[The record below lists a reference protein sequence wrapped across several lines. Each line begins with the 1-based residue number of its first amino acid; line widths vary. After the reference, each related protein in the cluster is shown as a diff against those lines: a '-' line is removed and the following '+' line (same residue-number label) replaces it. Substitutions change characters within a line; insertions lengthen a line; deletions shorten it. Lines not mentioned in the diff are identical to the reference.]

1 MNDDIEVL
9 VTGGTGFIGRWL
21 LAELSRRGRRVAA
34 LVRDAE
40 KRGPELLAFVARL
53 GGDPTQIRVLSGDI
67 ETEGLGLTE
76 PLAGVRDVYH
86 LAARFS
92 FGMRPDEARRAN
104 VEGAMHVAAWARA
117 RPQLRRFV
125 YLGGYRMTRP
135 SPDLVGVEAPFS
147 PDVAAR
153 LYRAHGAYEASKH
166 ESYLAVQAFAA
177 KHAMPWT
184 AVHPSTVIGDARTG
198 LTTQCLGLG
207 ETVEQ
212 LFQGTLPAL
221 VGSDET
227 FVPVVT
233 VDYLASMLATVPE
246 DEETANQELTVLDPA
261 TPTLSRLLTHL
272 AAHLGVPAPRWRV
285 PVGLLRTL
293 PRALTGVDPE
303 TLGFLSEDRYDTTRA
318 DAHAARVGLTR
329 PDVSQAL
336 ERWCD
341 ELVSTRFGRVPDADR
356 GRLIR
361 GTFVVGDPRTAD
373 IVFLHGLPWNGDA
386 WRGVSERVKG
396 TTCRVDLP
404 GLGRSQ
410 IAADDVAWLDAL
422 LEGRTQPVVLVGHS
436 LGARLAVR
444 YAAQHREK
452 VKALVLA
459 APAFLQA
466 RMPWMLRIPTLVAP
480 RLRAA
485 TEASFAERIL
495 EAEASEEA
503 KRAIASAVADLPRG
517 GVASVAARALSRAAA
532 LTDRAALATQL
543 ASLPVPTTLVIGAR
557 DPLLVPHGD
566 APVVVVEGAG
576 HHLHVTHPDEVAA
589 VITDTTSTRSPLGD
603 QEQVGAVPEASRQ
616 KRTSTGVEVSVL
628 HDAS

>member
-1 MNDDIEVL
+1 MNEDIEVL

-40 KRGPELLAFVARL
+40 KRGPELLDFVARL
-53 GGDPTQIRVLSGDI
+53 GGDPAQIQVLSGDI

-76 PLAGVRDVYH
+76 PLPGVRDVYH

-104 VEGAMHVAAWARA
+104 VDGALHVAAWARA
-117 RPQLRRFV
+117 RPRLRRFV

-135 SPDLVGVEAPFS
+135 SPDLVGIEAPFA

-212 LFQGTLPAL
+212 LSKGELPAL
-221 VGSDET
+221 VGSEET

-246 DEETANQELTVLDPA
+246 DGETVNQELTVLDPS
-261 TPTLSRLLTHL
+261 TPTLSRLLTNI

-285 PVGLLRTL
+285 PVGVLRAL

-303 TLGFLSEDRYDTTRA
+303 TLGFLSEDRYDTTSA
-318 DAHAARVGLTR
+318 DAHAARVGLMR
-329 PDVSQAL
+329 PDLCRAI

-341 ELVSTRFGRVPDADR
+341 ELVSSRFGRVPGAER
-356 GRLIR
+356 GHLVR
-361 GTFVVGDPRTAD
+361 GTFVVGDPLTAD
-373 IVFLHGLPWNGDA
+373 VVFLHGLPWNGDA
-386 WRGVSERVKG
+386 WRAVSERVQG

-404 GLGRSQ
+404 GLGRSRGPSV
-410 IAADDVAWLDAL
+410 DDVAWLEAL
-422 LEGRTQPVVLVGHS
+422 LAGRARPVVLVGHS

-444 YAAQHREK
+444 YAAQHPES

-459 APAFLQA
+459 APAFLQE
-466 RMPWMLRIPTLVAP
+466 RMPWMLRIPALVAP

-485 TEASFAERIL
+485 TEASFAARIL
-495 EAEASEEA
+495 GADVEGEAT
-503 KRAIASAVADLPRG
+503 RAIASAVEDLRQG
-517 GVASVAARALSRAAA
+517 RVASVAARALARAASPS
-532 LTDRAALATQL
+532 DRAALAAQL
-543 ASLPVPTTLVIGAR
+543 ASLRVPVTLVIGAR

-566 APVVVVEGAG
+566 ARVVVIEGAG
-576 HHLHVTHPDEVAA
+576 HHLHVTHPEEVAA
-589 VITDTTSTRSPLGD
+589 VVREAEAWGTRPQLGGGRSPTPG
-603 QEQVGAVPEASRQ
+603 GADERATQ
-616 KRTSTGVEVSVL
+616 
-628 HDAS
+628 